1 MNLGAACP
9 SGTRASRPQRT
20 EGPGPEARLI
30 VHAGGTPASAGRA
43 APRTRRSR
51 GSGITEVNR
60 RSPVGGR
67 IFVVLSKTSRVR
79 DHLSIGEDDFR
90 NTKTV
95 IGLGDLRQER
105 VRVRRSATSTAPAWA
120 VGTWPVGWEV
130 VIRKRPPSWNQPSD
144 PCVALICSHRERSRT
159 NRTRI
164 PCRGW
169 WFAPFHNRYT
179 RTSEPDRAT
188 GGAPHE
194 EATGAHR
201 LPLPREQVLEAFND
215 PEILGRCPRRHHDPE
230 VRNGLLLPLCG
241 SDHPAAPAGGDG
253 QERASE
259 E

>member
-20 EGPGPEARLI
+20 KGPGPEARLI

-43 APRTRRSR
+43 APGDPASRKSIAGRRTADESSSFCR
-51 GSGITEVNR
+51 
-60 RSPVGGR
+60 
-67 IFVVLSKTSRVR
+67 KTSRIR
-79 DHLSIGEDDFR
+79 DHLSIDEDDFR

-105 VRVRRSATSTAPAWA
+105 MRVRRSTTSTVRLGRWA
-120 VGTWPVGWEV
+120 LGRLGGKV
-130 VIRKRPPSWNQPSD
+130 VIRKRPPSWNQPPD
-144 PCVALICSHRERSRT
+144 PCVAPICSHRERSRT